1 MWDFAKNVQQ
11 YYEALTPAA
20 ELPITLAEA
29 KAYLRVTHSAEDD
42 LINGLISA
50 CTGLVEKY
58 TGRTLIT
65 TTFRG
70 SYSALTVL
78 KTECWPI
85 LELSRSPVQ
94 SITSVE
100 QLVDGSWTAF
110 GATDWQLKQLSGYS
124 RLLVDQT
131 ATSLTTYDTIEPYRY
146 RTEFVA
152 GYGAAA
158 DVDEELK
165 TAIKLAIN
173 FFYTNRG
180 DCGDC
185 GLDDAP
191 SLPCEA
197 KIVANPYRIRRTF

>member
-1 MWDFAKNVQQ
+1 MWDFSKNVQQ
-11 YYEALTPAA
+11 YYETITPAA
-20 ELPITLAEA
+20 ELPITLVEA
-29 KAYLRVTHSAEDD
+29 KAYLRVTNTAEDN

-50 CTGLVEKY
+50 CTGLIEKY

-70 SYSALTVL
+70 NYSALAVL
-78 KTECWPI
+78 KTESWPI
-85 LELSRSPVQ
+85 LDLSRSPVQ

-110 GATDWQLKQLSGYS
+110 GASDWEIKELSGYS

-131 ATSLTTYDTIEPYRY
+131 ATSIPTYDTIEPYKY
-146 RTEFVA
+146 RTQFVA

-158 DVDEELK
+158 DVPEELK

-185 GLDDAP
+185 GLDGEPA
-191 SLPCEA
+191 LPGEA
-197 KIVANPYRIRRTF
+197 KIVANPFRIRRLF